1 MSEGWS
7 WEAIARSLAEFTRK
21 THCKEDMTNPLE
33 PKGPRGC
40 VWPENGWPWA
50 PDIEWFFCYGLGRHV
65 KMKLRKSVLYDTLL
79 MWGERVQRFAC
90 IMNSCLV
97 TLQRFSGYFAD
108 VNSQFSLPLCIY
120 FSNRWLGKHKERQW
134 LVWDHQVS
142 AGGRA
147 DRLLNPAPS
156 LAQPAY
162 PHTLSSMT
170 TAIHRSWG

>member
-7 WEAIARSLAEFTRK
+7 WEAIARSLAEFTGK
-21 THCKEDMTNPLE
+21 THCKEDMTNLLE

-147 DRLLNPAPS
+147 DRMLNPAPS